1 MRSFLFGLILGA
13 AGTAG
18 ALFYY
23 GYLDLDRGA
32 GEETVVEAVDMEEP
46 GELEA
51 VEPAAD
57 DMADDAVAEE
67 AAADD
72 SMTDVTTV
80 EEAVEAATDM
90 AEAAMDDAGD
100 AADDAADMDADD
112 GDE

>member
-23 GYLDLDRGA
+23 GYLDLDRAA
-32 GEETVVEAVDMEEP
+32 GEETVVEAVQMEES

-57 DMADDAVAEE
+57 DMADEALTEE
-67 AAADD
+67 AATDD
-72 SMTDVTTV
+72 SITDVTTV
-80 EEAVEAATDM
+80 EEAMEVATDM

-100 AADDAADMDADD
+100 AADDAADMAEGDD
-112 GDE
+112 E

>member
-23 GYLDLDRGA
+23 GYLDLDRAA

-46 GELEA
+46 GEMEA
-51 VEPAAD
+51 VEPATDDLAD
-57 DMADDAVAEE
+57 EAVTEE

-72 SMTDVTTV
+72 SMTDVTTI
-80 EEAVEAATDM
+80 EEAMEVATDM
-90 AEAAMDDAGD
+90 AEAAMDDAGE
-100 AADDAADMDADD
+100 AADDAGDMAEGDD
-112 GDE
+112 E